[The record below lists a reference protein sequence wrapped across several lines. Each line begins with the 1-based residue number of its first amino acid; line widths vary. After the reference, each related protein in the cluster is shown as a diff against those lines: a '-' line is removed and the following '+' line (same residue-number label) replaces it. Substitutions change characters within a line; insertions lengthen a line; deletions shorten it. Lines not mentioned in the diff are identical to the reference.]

1 MGAGDGMTSK
11 VTLAVLAPDCTVDG
25 KTPKRAEEE
34 EEDKLPPGKA
44 VHSMILLQVRG
55 RKTSALNRL

>member
-1 MGAGDGMTSK
+1 MTSK